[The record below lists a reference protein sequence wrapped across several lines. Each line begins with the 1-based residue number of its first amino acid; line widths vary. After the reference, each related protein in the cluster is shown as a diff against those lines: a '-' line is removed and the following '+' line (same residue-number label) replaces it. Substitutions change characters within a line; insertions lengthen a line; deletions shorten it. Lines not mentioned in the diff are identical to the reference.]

1 MEAIKKWV
9 LEGVKVA
16 VRYGTFAFL
25 SALADYG
32 STTLAGTT
40 LPNEV
45 KWAIT
50 LGLAGLDKVVYE
62 WRKEVGYEGKWKGI
76 SPV

>member
-25 SALADYG
+25 SAVRP
-32 STTLAGTT
+32 
-40 LPNEV
+40 LPARHCQTKSN
-45 KWAIT
+45 
-50 LGLAGLDKVVYE
+50 GLL
-62 WRKEVGYEGKWKGI
+62 R
-76 SPV
+76 